1 MWQATNSIW
10 KVTCGII
17 FTFSHRVNLIQ
28 VSRVLWIRFGE
39 SFSIRKFR
47 SLSDPISV
55 VWMLHGGINF
65 AKNTITKTIPL
76 NFSRTSPIW
85 NIQLTELSWLV
96 LYRHKVTWILFMV
109 SFDTSVKKMVR
120 NIWMRIGDQF
130 RYYVSH
136 VDSFIIIFWIL
147 RLLKTIQNLFLRN

>member
-1 MWQATNSIW
+1 MWQATNPIW

-17 FTFSHRVNLIQ
+17 FTFSHRVKYPEFFEFALG
-28 VSRVLWIRFGE
+28 SHL
-39 SFSIRKFR
+39 R

-55 VWMLHGGINF
+55 DWMLHGGINF

-85 NIQLTELSWLV
+85 NILLTELSWLV

-136 VDSFIIIFWIL
+136 VDSFITIFWIL
-147 RLLKTIQNLFLRN
+147 RLLKTIQSLSLRN